1 MTKAKARLRAKAKAA
16 EKAKKRAAGVSQQ
29 DKQAPTGRFDPGN
42 KSITSPMAML
52 IQRAVGPLGAVPPAL
67 VRLVDAIIF

>member
-1 MTKAKARLRAKAKAA
+1 MTKAKARLRAKVKAA

-42 KSITSPMAML
+42 KSITSPMAN
-52 IQRAVGPLGAVPPAL
+52 ANTKGSGPARRGSA
-67 VRLVDAIIF
+67 RSR